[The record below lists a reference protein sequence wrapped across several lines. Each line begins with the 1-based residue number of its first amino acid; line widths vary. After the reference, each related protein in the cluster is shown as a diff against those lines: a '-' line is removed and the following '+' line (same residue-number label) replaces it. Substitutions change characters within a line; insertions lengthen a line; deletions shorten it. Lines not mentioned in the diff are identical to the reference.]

1 MAVVLACAGNITP
14 SRQVDDAAL
23 AASIHQALDRDPE
36 LANAR
41 ITVDVG
47 SGYVKLTGVVHSR
60 RRRDRARDI
69 VGNVAGVRA
78 VDNLLGLE

>member
-1 MAVVLACAGNITP
+1 MVLACAGTTNP
-14 SRQVDDAAL
+14 ARQVDHAAL

-47 SGYVKLTGVVHSR
+47 SGDVKLTGVVHSR
-60 RRRDRARDI
+60 RLRDRATDV
-69 VGNVAGVRA
+69 VGNVDGVRA